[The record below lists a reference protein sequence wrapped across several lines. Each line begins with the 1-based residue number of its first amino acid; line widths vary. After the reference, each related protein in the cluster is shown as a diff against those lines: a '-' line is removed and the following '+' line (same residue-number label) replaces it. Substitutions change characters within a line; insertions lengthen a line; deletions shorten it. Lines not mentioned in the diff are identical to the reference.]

1 MRDRLVEIAARAL
14 TRTQLEALVRFAHGV
29 RHVLPKGG
37 SLPVELW
44 LRRHRAVVILLV
56 LHAVG
61 VFAFA
66 LVAGNTVAHAIVET
80 SLILVAVAFAIHP
93 LCSRAVRSAAA
104 TVGLITS
111 SAILVHLSGGLV
123 EMHFHFFVMLGV
135 IALYQDWLPFLLA
148 LAYVVVHHGALGALY
163 PHAVYNHADAWA
175 SPWKWAM
182 IHGAFVLAASAA
194 SLTAWR
200 LNEETFFDALTRLA
214 NRKLFEDRVANALR
228 KSSSA
233 GPGRVVVLFLDLD
246 DFKTVNDSLGHAAG
260 DQLLVG
266 VAQRLAG
273 CVRKGDEVAR
283 LGGDEFAVLLAD
295 GDERRAAQVAER
307 LLEAL
312 RTPFFIEGREIF
324 TSASIGVANGGGSR
338 TAGELLR
345 NADSAMYAAKRGGKH
360 RWAPFAPT
368 MHAEVVARLQTQGD
382 LARAIERQ
390 ELRVHYQPLVEFA
403 TGRFVGVEALVR
415 WQHPERGLVLPGE
428 FIEIAEDSGAI
439 IQIGRFVLNEA
450 CSQVRAW
457 QLARGEESPLTL
469 SVNISPRQL
478 RGPTLVADVEEALTR
493 SGLPPGDLF
502 LELTENVLLD
512 DRNSAAKTLDAL
524 TGLGVNLALDDFG
537 TGYASLSYLRHFPFN
552 LLKIDRSFV
561 EDLASGPEAVAL
573 ASAIVQLARLLGLQ
587 VTAEGVETTAQ
598 LAALELL
605 GCEAGQGYHFAAPL
619 PAEQLEALLGSGPVA
634 TTLVA

>member
-1 MRDRLVEIAARAL
+1 
-14 TRTQLEALVRFAHGV
+14 
-29 RHVLPKGG
+29 
-37 SLPVELW
+37 
-44 LRRHRAVVILLV
+44 
-56 LHAVG
+56 
-61 VFAFA
+61 
-66 LVAGNTVAHAIVET
+66 
-80 SLILVAVAFAIHP
+80 
-93 LCSRAVRSAAA
+93 
-104 TVGLITS
+104 
-111 SAILVHLSGGLV
+111 
-123 EMHFHFFVMLGV
+123 MHFHFFVMLGV

-175 SPWKWAM
+175 NPWKWAM

-214 NRKLFEDRVANALR
+214 NRKLFEDRVAYALR
-228 KSSSA
+228 KSSGA

-295 GDERRAAQVAER
+295 GDERRAARVAER

-390 ELRVHYQPLVEFA
+390 ELRIHYQPLVEFA

-469 SVNISPRQL
+469 SVNVSPRQL
-478 RGPTLVADVEEALTR
+478 RGPTLVADVEEALAR
-493 SGLPPGDLF
+493 SGLPPGDLI

-512 DRNSAAKTLDAL
+512 DRNSAGKVLGAL
-524 TGLGVNLALDDFG
+524 TELGVNLALDDFG

-561 EDLASGPEAVAL
+561 EDLSSGPEAVAL